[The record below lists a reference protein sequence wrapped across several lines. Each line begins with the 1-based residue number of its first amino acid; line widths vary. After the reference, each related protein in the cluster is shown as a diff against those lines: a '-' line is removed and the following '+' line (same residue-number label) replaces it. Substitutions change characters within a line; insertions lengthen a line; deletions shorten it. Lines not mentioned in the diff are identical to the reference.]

1 MSNDSDP
8 RERFFEDFSVGEVF
22 ELGSVVMDEVEMVE
36 FAHKYDPQAFHTDPV
51 AAAESPYGGLIASG
65 WLTGSLA
72 MRLLA
77 DGFLGETSLGAAGID
92 ELRWSAPVRAG
103 DRLQLRVTVM
113 ERRESGSMPDRGF
126 MRTLNEMV
134 KDDGTVAMSTS
145 PMMMLARRTPPESP
159 SR

>member
-1 MSNDSDP
+1 MG
-8 RERFFEDFSVGEVF
+8 R
-22 ELGSVVMDEVEMVE
+22 
-36 FAHKYDPQAFHTDPV
+36 
-51 AAAESPYGGLIASG
+51 
-65 WLTGSLA
+65 
-72 MRLLA
+72 
-77 DGFLGETSLGAAGID
+77 AAGID